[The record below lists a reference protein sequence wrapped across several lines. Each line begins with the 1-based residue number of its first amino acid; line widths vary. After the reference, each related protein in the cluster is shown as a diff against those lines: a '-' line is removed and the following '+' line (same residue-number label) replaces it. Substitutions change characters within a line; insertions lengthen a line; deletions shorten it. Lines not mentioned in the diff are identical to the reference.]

1 MRVNAECK
9 VRNSVVE
16 KLIKFC
22 HQHKNGIYVYGAG
35 AEQKI
40 VGQYL
45 EKKQVQVLGY
55 VVSKSKFVKEPKT
68 YTVNQL
74 ICDLPEIG
82 IVVAVSDIHFND
94 ILNEIVISGFPL
106 QQVFFLSGSDKASI
120 IKYMDLQN
128 KVKNRKECNV
138 LSIDQYYS
146 FYAYIK
152 GKCKNGQ
159 YNLFLHRHL
168 GDSLIM
174 LALRE
179 VFEQKYGAPI
189 HYIVQK
195 SHEALMALYGVT
207 NYTVI
212 DFNKLMDEPRLHEFS
227 LYEQDQL
234 KEDMC
239 ERMFPAI
246 PQKSLPFVATPVL
259 WIKSGRGYKN
269 LVDGWA
275 QMLGLE
281 VEAITPPP
289 YLPQI
294 TDNFRKVIEDIGN
307 IKKIVLLA
315 PEAQSF
321 HGLDKTF
328 WVQLAE
334 QLKKGGF
341 IPVTNALYKDNE
353 IKGTYNL
360 KMTLA
365 DLLALACN
373 CHAVYSL
380 RSGLCDCIVGGRSDL
395 YIYYTNEISLDY
407 HSLNKCFVLNRKV
420 EEIVV

>member
-1 MRVNAECK
+1 M
-9 VRNSVVE
+9 E
-16 KLIKFC
+16 KLMNFC
-22 HQHKNGIYVYGAG
+22 CEHNNRIYVYGAG

-40 VGQYL
+40 IGRYL
-45 EKKQVQVLGY
+45 KKEKIQVLGF
-55 VVSKSKFVKEPKT
+55 VVSKDRFVKEERT

-74 ICDLPEIG
+74 TIEPIEAG

-94 ILNEIVISGFPL
+94 ILNEIIMSGFPI
-106 QQVFFLSGSDKASI
+106 QHVFFLSGRDKAVI
-120 IKYMDLQN
+120 IKHMDLQG
-128 KVKNRKECNV
+128 KVKTEKEYNV
-138 LSIDQYYS
+138 PSIEQYYP

-152 GKCKNGQ
+152 DKCKKGQ

-179 VFEQKYGAPI
+179 DFEKKYGTPL
-189 HYIVQK
+189 HYIIQK
-195 SHEALMALYGVT
+195 NHEALMDLYEIT
-207 NYTVI
+207 NYTTI

-227 LYEQDQL
+227 LYEQDKF

-239 ERMFPAI
+239 EKIFPAI
-246 PQKSLPFVATPVL
+246 PQKDFPFVATPVL
-259 WIKSGRGYKN
+259 WIKSGRGYRN
-269 LVDGWA
+269 LVHGWA

-281 VEAITPPP
+281 IQAIAPPFH
-289 YLPQI
+289 LPQI
-294 TDNFRKVIEDIGN
+294 TGNFRKKIESLGDIN
-307 IKKIVLLA
+307 RIVLLA

-321 HGLDKTF
+321 RGLDKPF
-328 WVQLAE
+328 WEKLAE
-334 QLKKGGF
+334 RLRENDF

-373 CHAVYSL
+373 CQAVYSL
-380 RSGLCDCIVGGRSDL
+380 RSGLCDCIVGGRSEL
-395 YIYYTNEISLDY
+395 HIYYTNEISLDY
-407 HSLNKCFVLNRKV
+407 HSLNQCFVLDR
-420 EEIVV
+420 EIQEIVIEN